1 MVQHSI
7 LHVTLQQQLTVK
19 NFNFV
24 KSLYVVGGEQ
34 TNHFK
39 QLKAVLKEAGY
50 DWSDDMVHVPFGMV
64 TQRWEKFSTRKGHV
78 GEIGNGT

>member
-1 MVQHSI
+1 M
-7 LHVTLQQQLTVK
+7 
-19 NFNFV
+19 

-64 TQRWEKFSTRKGHV
+64 TQGGKNSQLVKGMS
-78 GEIGNGT
+78 